1 MGQTLIFLNHY
12 EYKHMGILTE
22 ERVKINVFE
31 IAGENCCVA
40 ACDGQKVYEIIKAVL
55 CENKKIDLSFA
66 YVNELTPTFF
76 NSAIGQ
82 LYGCFPAEQIE
93 SNLLFMDI
101 SEEDEIILKRVIER
115 AKTYFEHA
123 YACRKALKDVLGG
136 EDA

>member
-1 MGQTLIFLNHY
+1 
-12 EYKHMGILTE
+12 MGILTE

-31 IAGENCCVA
+31 TAGENCCVA
-40 ACDGQKVYEIIKAVL
+40 ACDGQKVYEIIKAAL

-66 YVNELTPTFF
+66 YVNELTPTFL

-93 SNLLFMDI
+93 NNLLFMDI

-123 YACRKALKDVLGG
+123 YTCRKALKDVLGG

>member
-1 MGQTLIFLNHY
+1 MSISIW
-12 EYKHMGILTE
+12 GILTE

-31 IAGENCCVA
+31 TAGENCCVA
-40 ACDGQKVYEIIKAVL
+40 VCDGQKVYNIITAAL
-55 CENKKIDLSFA
+55 CEDKKIEISFA
-66 YVNELTPTFF
+66 DVNELTPVFL

-93 SNLLFMDI
+93 SSLLFTDI

-123 YACRKALKDVLGG
+123 YLCRKALKDVLGG
-136 EDA
+136 EEDA

>member
-1 MGQTLIFLNHY
+1 MGHTLIFLNHC

-31 IAGENCCVA
+31 TAGENCCVA
-40 ACDGQKVYEIIKAVL
+40 ACGQKVYDIITAAL
-55 CENKKIDLSFA
+55 CENKKIELSFA
-66 YVNELTPTFF
+66 EVNELTPAFL

-93 SNLLFMDI
+93 SNLLFTDI

-115 AKTYFEHA
+115 VKTYFEHA
-123 YACRKALKDVLGG
+123 YTCRKALKDVLGG

>member
-1 MGQTLIFLNHY
+1 
-12 EYKHMGILTE
+12 MGILTE

-31 IAGENCCVA
+31 TAGENCCVA
-40 ACDGQKVYEIIKAVL
+40 ACDGQKVYEIIKAAL

-66 YVNELTPTFF
+66 YVNELTPTFL

-123 YACRKALKDVLGG
+123 YTCRKALKDVLGG